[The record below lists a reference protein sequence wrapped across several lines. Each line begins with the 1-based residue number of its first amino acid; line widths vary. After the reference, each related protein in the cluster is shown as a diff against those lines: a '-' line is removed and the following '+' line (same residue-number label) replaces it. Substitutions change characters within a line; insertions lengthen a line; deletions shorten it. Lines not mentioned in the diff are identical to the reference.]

1 MTVFANYGRRL
12 WESGLSVIPLRSG
25 EKIPAVRGWQIY
37 CQRPAAESEIDEWE
51 GVYGSG
57 GIGLCT
63 GPASGIVALDF
74 DEDVDGLHAK
84 IKAKLPPSPVRKRGA
99 RGETWFYKIRDER
112 NRKWS
117 KDGKC
122 VLELLSIGRH
132 TVLPPSIH
140 PDTRQPYTWLTQDT
154 LGDVEL
160 PLLPVDFVK
169 AVDDL
174 LGVTRLMP
182 PVRSDLPPPDVEEV
196 RRALDHISC
205 EPYQDW
211 VDCGMALHHAFGDA
225 GFQLWD
231 NWSSRGSTYK
241 PDEMPRKWASFGR
254 YKGRPIDIGTL
265 FHHAIGQGWLPTP
278 PDDDEFD
285 ASAFMASVEEHVRA
299 KQSGLPVCMLRAP
312 GYVGML
318 RDWIESTSRRETPLL
333 SMAAAIAG
341 AGAVYAHKIRTETD
355 LRTNMYTLG
364 IAASGTG
371 KDHGRRCLDSLLNAC
386 GTEAAAMMTGSF
398 FSESGIVMALHKRQG
413 RALSIMDEMG
423 KELEKLT
430 HRNATVQSEVLTT
443 LTKLATSATTAYRGR
458 EYADEKI
465 ETKVIQDPCLSVYG
479 MSEPE
484 SFFAALKSRDASSGF
499 LPRWLLFQCPDG
511 LPKRKQG
518 GSVEQPPAALL
529 SMTNHILSGG
539 LNQPTR
545 DDPFAGLRPAII
557 PMTDGARR
565 MWEALVLDM
574 DERCDTAIIHKT
586 GLHVVYGR
594 VAEHAAKLALLAHE
608 YGQISEEAMEWGRDV
623 ALYCADALAK
633 GLAEN
638 VSDTEWGGFL
648 KKLLGYVRES
658 GTITHT
664 ALLKKFNS
672 ARQRDFKE
680 AIIQLIDSGELD
692 YDEKK
697 GTTGKTVRYY
707 RVRCRDS

>member
-1 MTVFANYGRRL
+1 
-12 WESGLSVIPLRSG
+12 
-25 EKIPAVRGWQIY
+25 
-37 CQRPAAESEIDEWE
+37 
-51 GVYGSG
+51 
-57 GIGLCT
+57 
-63 GPASGIVALDF
+63 
-74 DEDVDGLHAK
+74 
-84 IKAKLPPSPVRKRGA
+84 
-99 RGETWFYKIRDER
+99 
-112 NRKWS
+112 
-117 KDGKC
+117 
-122 VLELLSIGRH
+122 
-132 TVLPPSIH
+132 
-140 PDTRQPYTWLTQDT
+140 
-154 LGDVEL
+154 
-160 PLLPVDFVK
+160 
-169 AVDDL
+169 
-174 LGVTRLMP
+174 
-182 PVRSDLPPPDVEEV
+182 
-196 RRALDHISC
+196 
-205 EPYQDW
+205 
-211 VDCGMALHHAFGDA
+211 
-225 GFQLWD
+225 
-231 NWSSRGSTYK
+231 
-241 PDEMPRKWASFGR
+241 
-254 YKGRPIDIGTL
+254 
-265 FHHAIGQGWLPTP
+265 
-278 PDDDEFD
+278 
-285 ASAFMASVEEHVRA
+285 
-299 KQSGLPVCMLRAP
+299 
-312 GYVGML
+312 
-318 RDWIESTSRRETPLL
+318 
-333 SMAAAIAG
+333 
-341 AGAVYAHKIRTETD
+341 
-355 LRTNMYTLG
+355 MYTLG

-529 SMTNHILSGG
+529 SMTTHIISGG

-545 DDPFAGLRPAII
+545 DDPFAGLRPATI

-565 MWEALVLDM
+565 MWDALVLDM
-574 DERCDTAIIHKT
+574 DERCDKAIIHKT

-648 KKLLGYVRES
+648 KNILKRVRES
-658 GTITHT
+658 GEISHR
-664 ALLKKFNS
+664 ALLAKYTS
-672 ARQRDFKE
+672 AKRRDFQE
-680 AIIQLIDSGELD
+680 ALVQLVESGQLD
-692 YDEKK
+692 VREKPA
-697 GTTGKTVRYY
+697 TNGKAVKYYAVRT
-707 RVRCRDS
+707 